1 MGVVKTATGGYA
13 VGFVLMGA
21 VALACLLVL
30 AGLRGAGAAARSA
43 AAPPSAPTKF

>member
-13 VGFVLMGA
+13 VGCALMG

-30 AGLRGAGAAARSA
+30 ASLRPPAVATRAARA
-43 AAPPSAPTKF
+43 